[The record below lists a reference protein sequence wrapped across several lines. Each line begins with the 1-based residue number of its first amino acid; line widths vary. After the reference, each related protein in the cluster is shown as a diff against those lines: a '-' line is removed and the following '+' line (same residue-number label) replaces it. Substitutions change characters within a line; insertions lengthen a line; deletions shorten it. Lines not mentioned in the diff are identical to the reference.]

1 MADSPPMYR
10 WRVHDTTSPWKK
22 KGGWR
27 ELAWEMSEADAAE
40 WAKKNGFDQIEKA
53 PGSEK
58 RYEDV
63 DGR

>member
-1 MADSPPMYR
+1 MTEP
-10 WRVHDTTSPWKK
+10 
-22 KGGWR
+22 
-27 ELAWEMSEADAAE
+27 DAVE
-40 WAKKNGFDQIEKA
+40 WAKKNGFDQIEKV